1 MTRRLQLPEPSTS
14 NPAATAGQDAYLRR
28 LVAELTKIVNDQNQR
43 IEELESLQYVET
55 DLTRPPEFDFAR
67 GTDGAD
73 IFIGLNGAWV
83 QVS

>member
-1 MTRRLQLPEPSTS
+1 MTRRLQLPEPTS
-14 NPAATAGQDAYLRR
+14 AGVNAPGQDVYLRR

-43 IEELESLQYVET
+43 IEELETLQYVET

-67 GTDGAD
+67 GTDGTD